1 MKYPP
6 YTSQTQKVRT
16 MRTLKKEGKKKVE
29 YAIAITIHR
38 NKIKE
43 KKKKTVPTKRAEIF

>member
-1 MKYPP
+1 
-6 YTSQTQKVRT
+6 